1 MHKVLIIWLGRQWQ
15 KYINYFLKN
24 NYEVYWVCRTQE
36 TRKNIENKYKIKV
49 SLNYMD
55 FMDVDFRTVIVA
67 LPPVIQWKI
76 WLEVAGVFKKSTVV
90 IEIPVSFD
98 TDDIK
103 KLCHR
108 DNVLFFIEEHF
119 TLLANFLSKIDLN
132 EIGGIDIKLFI
143 DREDLDSEQ
152 ALQVAHIHLLNNFY
166 WLDMDFSKLHIEVE
180 THNREDIFYEIHFMY
195 KWKQIA
201 YIFNKEKWLY
211 IWGTHLADKYN
222 FDYAISNILKMKKMD
237 KDYYLKIWDLY
248 A

>member
-15 KYINYFLKN
+15 KYIDYFLKN

-36 TRKNIENKYKIKV
+36 TRKNIENKYKIKA

-55 FMDVDFRTVIVA
+55 FVDVDFHTVIIA
-67 LPPVIQWKI
+67 LPPAIQWKI
-76 WLEVAGVFKKSTVV
+76 WLEVAGVFRKSTVV

-98 TDDIK
+98 MDDIQ
-103 KLCHR
+103 KLCHK
-108 DNVLFFIEEHF
+108 DNVLFFMEEHF

-132 EIGGIDIKLFI
+132 EIDRMDIKLFI
-143 DREDLDSEQ
+143 DREDLDNQQ
-152 ALQVAHIHLLNNFY
+152 AVQVAYIHLLNNFY
-166 WLDMDFSKLHIEVE
+166 WLDMDLSKLHIEME
-180 THNREDIFYEIHFMY
+180 THNQEDIFYEVHFMY
-195 KWKQIA
+195 GWKKIA

-211 IWGTHLADKYN
+211 VWDAYLADKYN
-222 FDYAISNILKMKKMD
+222 FDFAVSNILKMKKMD